1 MGVPQN
7 WKVSDRCQTNVHST
21 FSILQGTLWTLYI
34 AYARYT
40 LKMVLTT
47 AAEENLTIW
56 QSLSELKEE
65 TGALFVLPCGPKAIP
80 ESTSNGSTAQ
90 FTNQKEWETLGRQ
103 RKPAGDK
110 WCILVIFSPFQPLY
124 FHPCSSTQPPLPP
137 TPAPLPNQPH
147 HHTTPPK

>member
-7 WKVSDRCQTNVHST
+7 WNVSDRCQTNVHST
-21 FSILQGTLWTLYI
+21 FSILQGSLRTLYI
-34 AYARYT
+34 PSARYT

-65 TGALFVLPCGPKAIP
+65 TGALSVLPCGPKAIL
-80 ESTSNGSTAQ
+80 ESTSNGSTTQ
-90 FTNQKEWETLGRQ
+90 FTNQKEWEMLGRQ

-110 WCILVIFSPFQPLY
+110 WGILVIFFSISASLFSPLLL
-124 FHPCSSTQPPLPP
+124 HPTPPLPP
-137 TPAPLPNQPH
+137 TNPTTT
-147 HHTTPPK
+147 HTQK